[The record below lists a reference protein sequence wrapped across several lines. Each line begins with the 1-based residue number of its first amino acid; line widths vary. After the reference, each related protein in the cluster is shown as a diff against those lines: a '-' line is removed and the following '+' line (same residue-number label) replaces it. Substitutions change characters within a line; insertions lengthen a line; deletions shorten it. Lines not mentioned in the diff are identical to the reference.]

1 MGAVYVV
8 SLTLPWALASWTR
21 DPRLA
26 GEQGNNDVVQELF
39 RLDEGTQAK
48 IAVAHK
54 RLFSWVGL
62 YWFYLPLMII
72 VKMTNSLK
80 LQDGSFSRLIN
91 LACHPISN

>member
-21 DPRLA
+21 DPGLA

-48 IAVAHK
+48 IAGAHK
-54 RLFSWVGL
+54 GLFSWVEQ
-62 YWFYLPLMII
+62 YWFYLPLMTI
-72 VKMTNSLK
+72 VKLTNSLK

-91 LACHPISN
+91 LARHPIRN

>member
-39 RLDEGTQAK
+39 RLDEEGTQAK
-48 IAVAHK
+48 IAVAQK
-54 RLFSWVGL
+54 RLFS
-62 YWFYLPLMII
+62 
-72 VKMTNSLK
+72 
-80 LQDGSFSRLIN
+80 
-91 LACHPISN
+91 

>member
-48 IAVAHK
+48 IAVAHE
-54 RLFSWVGL
+54 RLFSWV
-62 YWFYLPLMII
+62 
-72 VKMTNSLK
+72 
-80 LQDGSFSRLIN
+80 
-91 LACHPISN
+91 

>member
-21 DPRLA
+21 DPGLA

-54 RLFSWVGL
+54 RLFSWVGQ
-62 YWFYLPLMII
+62 YWFDLPLLKL
-72 VKMTNSLK
+72 VKLTNSLN
-80 LQDGSFSRLIN
+80 LQDGSFCRLIN
-91 LACHPISN
+91 LARHPIRN

>member
-54 RLFSWVGL
+54 RLFSWVGQ
-62 YWFYLPLMII
+62 FYLVLPAFDD
-72 VKMTNSLK
+72 NS
-80 LQDGSFSRLIN
+80 
-91 LACHPISN
+91 

>member
-48 IAVAHK
+48 IAVAQK
-54 RLFSWVGL
+54 RLFSWVGQ

-72 VKMTNSLK
+72 VKLTNSLK

-91 LACHPISN
+91 LDCHPIRN

>member
-21 DPRLA
+21 DPGLA

-48 IAVAHK
+48 IAGAQK
-54 RLFSWVGL
+54 RLFSWVGQ

-72 VKMTNSLK
+72 VKLTNSLK

-91 LACHPISN
+91 RHPIRN